1 MLKFF
6 IASRRMYAS
15 SKRQFIHIQKLSSIG
30 FPSTVSSFS
39 RKWVPN
45 QDTLTL
51 YPQSGSQTTCHSAN
65 SIKVPHW
72 ILRITFC
79 YIIIVNHLVSLSW
92 QKPKVPAGRLD
103 WQISLPTKPM
113 NLWIIGPS
121 KSPQNVEAEHLE
133 ELNMKCPTRTSVSR
147 SWNLKVDK
155 VIEMTEILGSFSQPT
170 KHKRCGSTFRLV
182 VAWSRLV
189 FFWGGMVQN
198 WVANGIQ

>member
-1 MLKFF
+1 MDHAFVGTLGTSCFSMTNLPQCFKFF

-103 WQISLPTKPM
+103 WQISLPTTPM

-121 KSPQNVEAEHLE
+121 KSR
-133 ELNMKCPTRTSVSR
+133 KTSK
-147 SWNLKVDK
+147 L
-155 VIEMTEILGSFSQPT
+155 
-170 KHKRCGSTFRLV
+170 ST
-182 VAWSRLV
+182 WKS
-189 FFWGGMVQN
+189 
-198 WVANGIQ
+198 